1 MARKGPADLKAAKEK
16 KQKKI
21 AIGGAV
27 LLVILLIVQV
37 PKTMKMLN
45 SGQEAS
51 EPPVT
56 APDPSQ
62 PPAAPPSSDPLAPP
76 TLEAANPSE
85 AVAPAPAPAAEP
97 SAQLVSFSRFESKD
111 PFAQQIGAESAAPE
125 PGAGPADAP
134 PDDGILEPDP
144 DEPRKAVGGGGD
156 QAPPQYG
163 SAEISVNGVVET
175 VALEAAFPQ
184 AAPMFLLDALEAKS
198 ATIKVA
204 EGGSFASGGGTLEL
218 EVGKPLTLVNTA
230 DGTRFVVELKSVS

>member
-1 MARKGPADLKAAKEK
+1 MDLKAAKEK

-21 AIGGAV
+21 AIGGAL

-37 PKTMKMLN
+37 PRTMKMLN

-51 EPPVT
+51 EPQVT

-62 PPAAPPSSDPLAPP
+62 PPAAPPSGEALAPP
-76 TLEAANPSE
+76 TLEEANPTE
-85 AVAPAPAPAAEP
+85 DAPVAVPAGEP
-97 SAQLVSFSRFESKD
+97 SAQLVSFSRFASKD
-111 PFAQQIGAESAAPE
+111 PFAQQIGGEPAAPK
-125 PGAGPADAP
+125 PGAAS
-134 PDDGILEPDP
+134 PDDGVLEPDP
-144 DEPRKAVGGGGD
+144 DEGEEASGGD
-156 QAPPQYG
+156 TPQYG
-163 SAEISVNGVVET
+163 SAQISVNGVVET

-184 AAPMFLLDALEAKS
+184 ATPMFILDELAAKS